1 MMDYNGGALSGE
13 EYIFQSRGMIIKLYA
28 LSGRYW
34 PSGQNGRILAK
45 IFIDRD
51 EVEVN
56 KNAKT
61 NKVSSRP
68 SSRNNLGL

>member
-1 MMDYNGGALSGE
+1 MRELVV
-13 EYIFQSRGMIIKLYA
+13 KT
-28 LSGRYW
+28 
-34 PSGQNGRILAK
+34 GRILTK
-45 IFIDRD
+45 FFIDRD

-61 NKVSSRP
+61 NKANSRP